1 MKKKHVG
8 KSIISMLLVVS
19 LVLGMIGIIPKGQ
32 EVEAADATTD
42 TTKVLSEE
50 LEGYRRITT
59 TDFENLANQ
68 RLGEEYTLAT
78 GYNQYVGNYNGKTYL
93 DVDVNFNGV
102 TAYDNT
108 FLRYFGNL
116 DKGTSGGFYY
126 SAFML
131 QMYND
136 GGNKVELAYQNES
149 AAISRLATI
158 LASDYGISS
167 ATAFFNVK
175 LLTNIKQDT
184 ADTTKEVIEY
194 QLWINNQF
202 VCEGSITET
211 AHERFGVCVQTS
223 SQTGISLRVP
233 KVMDEEFEGYQKIT
247 VEDFEGL
254 GDTRLTENG
263 IDNSAGHIAGAYTGG
278 SLDNTYLDVEAYSY
292 SAGTM
297 FSYLHSTQNGFYGD
311 NNYYKFTVSGTTL
324 TLDQILNSSVKST
337 KTFDL
342 SSYGVVSQTMF
353 NLKIRTDISE
363 DAKTIILQ
371 LWVKYG

>member
-19 LVLGMIGIIPKGQ
+19 LVLGMIGIMPKGQ
-32 EVEAADATTD
+32 EVEAADTTTN
-42 TTKVLSEE
+42 TTKVLAEE

-59 TDFENLANQ
+59 TDFENLSNQ
-68 RLGEEYTLAT
+68 RLGEEYTLTT

-116 DKGTSGGFYY
+116 DKGTNGGFYY

-149 AAISRLATI
+149 TSISRLATI

-167 ATAFFNVK
+167 ASAFFNVK

-184 ADTTKEVIEY
+184 VDTTKEVIEY

-211 AHERFGVCVQTS
+211 AH
-223 SQTGISLRVP
+223 
-233 KVMDEEFEGYQKIT
+233 
-247 VEDFEGL
+247 
-254 GDTRLTENG
+254 
-263 IDNSAGHIAGAYTGG
+263 
-278 SLDNTYLDVEAYSY
+278 
-292 SAGTM
+292 
-297 FSYLHSTQNGFYGD
+297 
-311 NNYYKFTVSGTTL
+311 
-324 TLDQILNSSVKST
+324 
-337 KTFDL
+337 
-342 SSYGVVSQTMF
+342 
-353 NLKIRTDISE
+353 
-363 DAKTIILQ
+363 
-371 LWVKYG
+371 